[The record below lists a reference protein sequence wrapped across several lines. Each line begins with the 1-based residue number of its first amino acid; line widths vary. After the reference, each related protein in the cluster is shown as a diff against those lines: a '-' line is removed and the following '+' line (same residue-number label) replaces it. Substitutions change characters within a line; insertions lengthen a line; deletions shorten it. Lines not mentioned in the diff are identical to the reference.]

1 MADPDKRQLGDGS
14 NSFSNA
20 ASNLSR
26 AVSTMRQQASASS
39 AGAAAAGA
47 AKTGKAIAGA
57 AKGAAAAG
65 PWGALSAAA
74 WSARHTLYKLLI
86 CTALFFTFIIVTI
99 VSLPSIVTSGIFGLN
114 GTKPVEGATL
124 TDTYSEMAKAVSSVV
139 NYGYELSLSRVDRLI
154 EEGGCDYKLSMDS
167 LINYGH
173 SSAGYDTCYVLAAY
187 SASMEQQNT
196 SKEDMMAKLRRVADS
211 MFPVTSERKEHEHLI
226 PVTYY
231 RYEPVTLTV
240 ISSAEIVDFNGDDP
254 VYSYETETRT
264 YYTPVEELSSEED
277 IMVPAYREVTVYL
290 PRIDKI
296 LWMII
301 TWYGF

>member
-1 MADPDKRQLGDGS
+1 M
-14 NSFSNA
+14 
-20 ASNLSR
+20 
-26 AVSTMRQQASASS
+26 T
-39 AGAAAAGA
+39 
-47 AKTGKAIAGA
+47 AKTSKRS
-57 AKGAAAAG
+57 
-65 PWGALSAAA
+65 L
-74 WSARHTLYKLLI
+74 
-86 CTALFFTFIIVTI
+86 I
-99 VSLPSIVTSGIFGLN
+99 VSLPSIVANSIFGLN

-139 NYGYELSLSRVDRLI
+139 DYGYELSLARVDRLI

-196 SKEDMMAKLRRVADS
+196 SKEDMMAKLQRVADS

-254 VYSYETETRT
+254 VKFLIYAAPFS
-264 YYTPVEELSSEED
+264 
-277 IMVPAYREVTVYL
+277 VPAAQPKRPALIGASLETVKL
-290 PRIDKI
+290 D
-296 LWMII
+296 MV
-301 TWYGF
+301 

>member
-1 MADPDKRQLGDGS
+1 MAESDKRKLGDGS
-14 NSFSNA
+14 DSFSNA

-65 PWGALSAAA
+65 PWGALAAAA

-99 VSLPSIVTSGIFGLN
+99 VSLPSVVTNGIFGLN

-139 NYGYELSLSRVDRLI
+139 DYGYELSLARVDRLI
-154 EEGGCDYKLSMDS
+154 EEGGCNYKLSMDS

-173 SSAGYDTCYVLAAY
+173 SSAGYELHVPSDKR
-187 SASMEQQNT
+187 E
-196 SKEDMMAKLRRVADS
+196 
-211 MFPVTSERKEHEHLI
+211 ER
-226 PVTYY
+226 
-231 RYEPVTLTV
+231 
-240 ISSAEIVDFNGDDP
+240 A
-254 VYSYETETRT
+254 
-264 YYTPVEELSSEED
+264 
-277 IMVPAYREVTVYL
+277 
-290 PRIDKI
+290 
-296 LWMII
+296 
-301 TWYGF
+301 

>member
-1 MADPDKRQLGDGS
+1 M
-14 NSFSNA
+14 
-20 ASNLSR
+20 
-26 AVSTMRQQASASS
+26 
-39 AGAAAAGA
+39 
-47 AKTGKAIAGA
+47 
-57 AKGAAAAG
+57 
-65 PWGALSAAA
+65 
-74 WSARHTLYKLLI
+74 
-86 CTALFFTFIIVTI
+86 
-99 VSLPSIVTSGIFGLN
+99 
-114 GTKPVEGATL
+114 
-124 TDTYSEMAKAVSSVV
+124 
-139 NYGYELSLSRVDRLI
+139 NYGYELSLARVDRLI

-254 VYSYETETRT
+254 VYSYDTETRT

-290 PRIDKI
+290 PVYNNGSITSYSTATYFEAAGEE
-296 LWMII
+296 MISPTI
-301 TWYGF
+301 EMIPYSAHARLHRRCDSRVFFCPQRRYERSDQVHHDCKADNGRCTDDPPVSPNRRPGTETAADPG